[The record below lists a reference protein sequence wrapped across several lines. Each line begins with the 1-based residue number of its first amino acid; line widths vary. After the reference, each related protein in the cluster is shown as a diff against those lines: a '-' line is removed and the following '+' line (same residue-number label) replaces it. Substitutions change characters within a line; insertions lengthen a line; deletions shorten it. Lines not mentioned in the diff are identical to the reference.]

1 MKVATPPFRI
11 WTDAIDDRGFFDP
24 RYTCDVDNS
33 SPELRWENSP
43 EETAGFAIICET
55 IEGGFVHWMVFH
67 IPAEVHHVP
76 AGIPPQDSL
85 PNGIRQGLNG
95 YGKLGYSGPCPPKD
109 APPQRYRIRLFA
121 LHALMEP
128 PVRPNREQL
137 LALIEPYVIQSV
149 EIVGLYQ
156 RVMIERAG

>member
-1 MKVATPPFRI
+1 MKFVTPPFRI

-24 RYTCDVDNS
+24 RYTCDIDNS

-43 EETAGFAIICET
+43 QETAGFAIICET
-55 IEGGFVHWMVFH
+55 IEGSFVHWLVYH
-67 IPAEVHHVP
+67 IPPSVHHVP

-85 PNGIRQGLNG
+85 PNGIRQGLNS
-95 YGKLGYSGPCPPKD
+95 YRKLGYSGPCPPKN

-121 LHALMEP
+121 LHILPDP
-128 PVRPNREQL
+128 PVRPDRDQL
-137 LALIEPYVIQSV
+137 LNLIEPYIIQSI
-149 EIVGLYQ
+149 EIVGNYQ